1 LSKHHHEV
9 TVSKILKRLAVV
21 AVILLIVAGVVWQ
34 LSRPKPIAVTVQ
46 TVDRGDVESSVANT
60 RAGSVK
66 ACRRAGLS
74 PAMGGQIARLPVKKG
89 DEVKAGQL
97 LLELW
102 NDDLQAQVALAEQQ
116 FRAAKAQAEAACL
129 QGEVAQREAERLIQL
144 NPSGAVTAQQLDQA
158 QTKASAAK
166 AECSA
171 AHANTNVAQASMR
184 LAGANLARTLLI
196 APFDGVVAE
205 INSELNEYVTPSP
218 PGIATLPAIDLV
230 DNRCFYIAAPIDEVD
245 AAAIKRGMPARITLD
260 AFKQQRF
267 EGQVRRISDFVQER
281 EKQARTVD
289 IEVEFTQRPA
299 NLNIRLLAGYSAD
312 AEIILETRPQVLRI
326 PTVAVMEGPA
336 VLRYAAGTL
345 ERREIK
351 TGISNWDYTE
361 VSEGLNEGDQV
372 VTSLDRA
379 GVVAGA
385 SATLENQ
392 TK

>member
-1 LSKHHHEV
+1 MSKN
-9 TVSKILKRLAVV
+9 LKRLTIV
-21 AVILLIVAGVVWQ
+21 AVILLIVAALVWQ

-46 TVDRGDVESSVANT
+46 AVDRGDVEATVANT
-60 RAGSVK
+60 RAGTVK

-89 DEVKAGQL
+89 DEVKAGEL

-102 NDDLQAQVALAEQQ
+102 NDDLQAHVELAERQ
-116 FRAAKAQAEAACL
+116 FRATKAQAEAACL
-129 QGEVAQREAERLIQL
+129 QADDAQRESDRLL
-144 NPSGAVTAQQLDQA
+144 KLKESGAVTVQQLDQA
-158 QTKASAAK
+158 QTRASAAK

-171 AHANTNVAQASMR
+171 ARGNTQVARASMGV
-184 LAGANLARTLLI
+184 AGANLARTLLI

-205 INSELNEYVTPSP
+205 INGELNEYVTPSP

-230 DNRCFYIAAPIDEVD
+230 DNRCFYIATPIDEVD

-267 EGQVRRISDFVQER
+267 EGKVRRISDYVLER

-289 IEVEFTQRPA
+289 IEVEFSAWPA
-299 NLNIRLLAGYSAD
+299 RSETRLLAGYSAD
-312 AEIILETRPQVLRI
+312 AEVILETHAQVLRI
-326 PTVAVMEGPA
+326 PTHAVMEGPA
-336 VLRYAAGTL
+336 VLLYAASTL
-345 ERREIK
+345 EKREIK

-361 VSEGLNEGDQV
+361 VVSGLSEGEQV

-379 GVVAGA
+379 GVSAGA
-385 SATLENQ
+385 YASVESQ
-392 TK
+392 PQ